1 MATTSPAR
9 TTKKTPAKKKD
20 FDDVKLV
27 RWDDSGE
34 EFTASIFDAEEFTF
48 STDVNAYLLLNASRD
63 VAGGGFL
70 DLMDSLVVVDTTE
83 ADTDREIDEVTKTE
97 RDRFHDLLKAQKNLS
112 VERLAKFIA
121 DLMEIAGNEDGDSSS
136 TD

>member
-9 TTKKTPAKKKD
+9 TIKKTPAKKKD

-34 EFTASIFDAEEFTF
+34 EFTARIFDAEEFTF

-83 ADTDREIDEVTKTE
+83 ADGDSEVEDLTRKE
-97 RDRFHDLLKAQKNLS
+97 RNRFHDLLKAQKQLS

-121 DLMEIAGNEDGDSSS
+121 DLMEIAGNEDGDNSS